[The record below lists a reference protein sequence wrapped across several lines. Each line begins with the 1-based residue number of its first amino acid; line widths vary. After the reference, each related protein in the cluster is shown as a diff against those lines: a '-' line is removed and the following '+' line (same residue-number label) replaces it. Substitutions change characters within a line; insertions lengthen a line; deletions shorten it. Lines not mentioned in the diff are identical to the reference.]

1 MSDLQCAARFTLV
14 TDGDVEVA
22 GLRPAAVYASAS
34 VEEATGSGAARYDVL
49 SGPLSAALE
58 ALADLHRGEDVLV
71 LVTAAELADLP
82 GAGGRSAPVRVD
94 IDADGWAL
102 QS

>member
-1 MSDLQCAARFTLV
+1 MSDLHCAARFTLV
-14 TDGDVEVA
+14 TDGEAEVA

-34 VEEATGSGAARYDVL
+34 ADEAASHRTARYDVL
-49 SGPLSAALE
+49 SGPLPAALE
-58 ALADLHRGEDVLV
+58 ALADQHRGEDVLV

-82 GAGGRSAPVRVD
+82 GAGGRSAPVRLD